1 MNGLLMIV
9 VIAITQTIIV
19 RSSFEFATQ
28 AAVARAIQL
37 RNKQITNEKR
47 MMDTS
52 MDDILQFIK
61 PQIMYKELFD
71 SKILSVQDVLRDF
84 RLLDGIP
91 VVQNATDVFDL
102 DSVYSDYNDSIMVG
116 GTVNDTCRGFKRHF
130 LSVKVR
136 ITVVEAHT
144 FHDKEEETYVVMWFD
159 NNGRFV
165 VANIKYFAVLCWA
178 SLQTRQIE
186 SIAHMIKG
194 QSLKYEHL
202 YGDEYGVQGKRVRIP
217 VIITRHDLNRTTPR
231 DPPLVPARIAVAY
244 NSLNERQSTQRST
257 HCCSVQ

>member
-9 VIAITQTIIV
+9 LIV
-19 RSSFEFATQ
+19 RSSFAT
-28 AAVARAIQL
+28 VARAIQL
-37 RNKQITNEKR
+37 RNKQITTETR

-91 VVQNATDVFDL
+91 VVQCATDVFDL
-102 DSVYSDYNDSIMVG
+102 ASVYSDYNDSIMVG

-136 ITVVEAHT
+136 ITGVKGRP
-144 FHDKEEETYVVMWFD
+144 FYPFDGKEEETYVVMWFD

-186 SIAHMIKG
+186 SIAHMVKG

-202 YGDEYGVQGKRVRIP
+202 YGDEYSVQGKRVRIP

-231 DPPLVPARIAVAY
+231 DPPLVPY
-244 NSLNERQSTQRST
+244 SKSTQRST